1 MNVEISSKS
10 KSNNGVI
17 EAGASS
23 EGLLP
28 GRCPLG
34 KQDGSGFQRT
44 TADRRTTRWKW
55 SQEENR
61 VVMQC

>member
-10 KSNNGVI
+10 KSNNGVN

-44 TADRRTTRWKW
+44 TADRRTTR
-55 SQEENR
+55 
-61 VVMQC
+61 